1 MVDLI
6 KLRAERLIEQ
16 RFGGQAVAQCGDAGH
31 RDRDM
36 TEGVAVLI
44 WLLAVPVLDQLQA
57 DISVA
62 VAVAKIDQGQTDV
75 VKRFDTTL
83 EYLKTVNTS
92 VGTVTERVNVLESAK
107 TVLAWKLGT
116 VSAGAGAGLALGI
129 QWLAI
134 KIGVKL

>member
-1 MVDLI
+1 MDPEIQAHILNNLKDLN
-6 KLRAERLIEQ
+6 
-16 RFGGQAVAQCGDAGH
+16 
-31 RDRDM
+31 
-36 TEGVAVLI
+36 
-44 WLLAVPVLDQLQA
+44 
-57 DISVA
+57 

-107 TVLAWKLGT
+107 TVLAWKLGA